1 MKYLLIICLFLT
13 ACYQVDNEASEV
25 KTTQE
30 KVKAIKSKPY
40 NELTDEEKV
49 LLIMILES
57 DRQNKLNSDN
67 TDK

>member
-1 MKYLLIICLFLT
+1 MKYLLVICLFLT
-13 ACYQVDNEASEV
+13 ACYQVDNESNEV

-30 KVKAIKSKPY
+30 KIKAIKSKPY

-57 DRQNKLNSDN
+57 DRQDKLNSNN
-67 TDK
+67 TDE